1 MFVRYMSAVGMVDR
15 APAHVYPEPH
25 VLMYHVGGV
34 DRGRHHNRRHLPS
47 GCASA
52 YLSAA
57 GVLHCGLLLCLAVML
72 PLGATAT
79 GRIWRGGGHATPQ
92 QWTAHLLLEQ
102 HGILDHHHPA
112 SGFDS
117 VLWAFE
123 GSIASAP
130 NLPGSYTADLLL
142 LIGVIVAIRVPLSW
156 HRLAGSVDGLVPD
169 GTYPTP
175 QSRPP
180 RP

>member
-1 MFVRYMSAVGMVDR
+1 MRYTSVAFRLTEHQPTCTLNQRTDIPCGWS
-15 APAHVYPEPH
+15 
-25 VLMYHVGGV
+25 GV
-34 DRGRHHNRRHLPS
+34 NRGRHHNRRHLPS

-52 YLSAA
+52 YFSAA

-72 PLGATAT
+72 PLGATAS

-102 HGILDHHHPA
+102 NGILDHHHPA
-112 SGFDS
+112 SGFHS

-130 NLPGSYTADLLL
+130 DLPGSYTADLLL
-142 LIGVIVAIRVPLSW
+142 LIGVIVAIRVPLPW
-156 HRLAGSVDGLVPD
+156 HRLACSVDGLLPD

-175 QSRPP
+175 PNRPP
-180 RP
+180 RL